1 MSDETQGGTVEPE
14 ATFGETIDEL
24 EQILARIEGEEI
36 DIDQLASE
44 LERATVLLER
54 ARAKVRKAEVE
65 VAQIVQSLERN
76 DEGDRE

>member
-1 MSDETQGGTVEPE
+1 MSDENEGSAAEPE
-14 ATFGETIDEL
+14 PSFGETIDEL
-24 EQILARIEGEEI
+24 EQILGRIEGEQI
-36 DIDQLASE
+36 DIDQLATE